1 MFKILAIITF
11 ILYVL
16 FLLILEEN
24 RIRLGVFP
32 STFSFIFVF
41 MLMRS
46 LWTKKTQNQ
55 SLKQI
60 YSICKT
66 KINSAI
72 SKENSPNKQKQISI
86 DNSLDHAKTLTLG
99 TMQEQHLKK
108 AEKIFLQ
115 NVAKD
120 KNAALAAF
128 KQEIGEKEF
137 DNYFKTHKII
147 IRKK

>member
-11 ILYVL
+11 ILYVS

-41 MLMRS
+41 MLMRF
-46 LWTKKTQNQ
+46 LWAKKTQNQ

-60 YSICKT
+60 YLICKK
-66 KINSAI
+66 KISSLFTRDNPLDK
-72 SKENSPNKQKQISI
+72 KEPIHIDHSI
-86 DNSLDHAKTLTLG
+86 GQANTLSLG
-99 TMQEQHLKK
+99 TMQKQHLKN

-115 NVAKD
+115 NIVKD
-120 KNAALAAF
+120 KEAALAAF

-137 DNYFKTHKII
+137 NNYFKTHKII